1 MKLEPAQ
8 AKTEAGIMAS
18 DERNANEKENC
29 RIYMKIKLYLLVKS
43 LPG

>member
-18 DERNANEKENC
+18 DERNANEKEKC
-29 RIYMKIKLYLLVKS
+29 RISIKRESCRYLLKV
-43 LPG
+43 